1 MAQKRRTIVKSEY
14 SPMFRHFVNLLVNRI
29 VVDNLPDEVDE
40 KFLLYHVLLY
50 GRILFFKKSGKYHV
64 MWFSGRGKLNEYY
77 IQNEFLV
84 TNPWADNTSGDYD
97 KDNACILY
105 SDINAYID
113 NVDCG
118 LYDFIEQYTET
129 INAIDASIRALAK
142 NCKVI
147 GFITGASSSLVAS
160 AKQMVKGLL
169 DSDDCIGICEESLV
183 DSIKVNPI
191 STHMDYK
198 FSELVKTRQYL
209 ISDFYSK
216 LGIASNQNMKAERM
230 TDNESQLVENVSA
243 VDFNHIL
250 DNLNY
255 SVKFINDKF
264 GLNISFRLNED
275 ENEEKVVNNS
285 GVGSAE
291 DNNGNDTEGNEAI
304 NSESGVSGSENVS
317 SGNID
322 SNTGEEN
329 PDVASGNSEILNALL
344 EAIKEKLCTE
354 KEVVYD
360 GHDMAGKSSGVRGNE
375 QSDVSGLPV
384 SPVATDSERE
394 SESSSGEV
402 VNNSGTEEVS
412 AETKDVEI
420 NVEINVNDEEKE
432 KEKEVEENAETSVSE

>member
-14 SPMFRHFVNLLVNRI
+14 TPIFRHFVNLLVNRI
-29 VVDNLPDEVDE
+29 VVDNLPEEINE

-64 MWFSGRGKLNEYY
+64 MWFSGRGKLDEYY

-97 KDNACILY
+97 KNDAFILY
-105 SDINAYID
+105 SDINAYLD

-118 LYDFIEQYTET
+118 LYDTIEQYSET

-169 DSDDCIGICEESLV
+169 DSDNCIGICEESLV

-275 ENEEKVVNNS
+275 EHEEEVVNNS
-285 GVGSAE
+285 GDGVAE
-291 DNNGNDTEGNEAI
+291 DNNRNDTEGNEAI

-354 KEVVYD
+354 KEVVDD
-360 GHDMAGKSSGVRGNE
+360 GHDMAGESSGVRGNE

-384 SPVATDSERE
+384 SPVATDSE
-394 SESSSGEV
+394 SSGTSTGEEV
-402 VNNSGTEEVS
+402 VNNSETGTEEVS

-420 NVEINVNDEEKE
+420 NVSINVNDEE
-432 KEKEVEENAETSVSE
+432 EKEVVKDAETSVSE

>member
-14 SPMFRHFVNLLVNRI
+14 TPIFRHFVNLLINRI
-29 VVDNLPDEVDE
+29 VVDNLPEEINE

-64 MWFSGRGKLNEYY
+64 MWFSGRGKLDEYY

-97 KDNACILY
+97 KNDAFILY
-105 SDINAYID
+105 SDINAYLD

-118 LYDFIEQYTET
+118 LYDTIEQYSET

-169 DSDDCIGICEESLV
+169 DSDNCIGICEESLV

-275 ENEEKVVNNS
+275 ENEEEVVNNS
-285 GVGSAE
+285 GDG
-291 DNNGNDTEGNEAI
+291 NNGNDTEGNEAI
-304 NSESGVSGSENVS
+304 NSESGVSGNENVS

-344 EAIKEKLCTE
+344 EAIKEKLSTE
-354 KEVVYD
+354 KEVIDD
-360 GHDMAGKSSGVRGNE
+360 GRDGE
-375 QSDVSGLPV
+375 LSDVQGDVQSEVQGLSV
-384 SPVATDSERE
+384 SSEDNGTD
-394 SESSSGEV
+394 ESSTEEV
-402 VNNSGTEEVS
+402 VNNSEEVS
-412 AETKDVEI
+412 AETKDVEV
-420 NVEINVNDEEKE
+420 NVTINVNDEE
-432 KEKEVEENAETSVSE
+432 EKEVEKDAETSVSE

>member
-29 VVDNLPDEVDE
+29 VVDNLPEEVNE

-64 MWFSGRGKLNEYY
+64 MWFSGRGKLDEYY
-77 IQNEFLV
+77 IQKEFLV
-84 TNPWADNTSGDYD
+84 TNPWAENTSGDYD
-97 KDNACILY
+97 KNDACILY

-129 INAIDASIRALAK
+129 INAIDASIKALAK

-147 GFITGASSSLVAS
+147 GFITGASSSLVDS

-169 DSDDCIGICEESLV
+169 DSDNCIGVCEESLV

-275 ENEEKVVNNS
+275 ENEEETRVDNNS
-285 GVGSAE
+285 

-304 NSESGVSGSENVS
+304 NSESGVSGESNVS
-317 SGNID
+317 SGDIN
-322 SNTGEEN
+322 SNTSEEN
-329 PDVASGNSEILNALL
+329 SDVASGNSEVLNALL
-344 EAIKEKLCTE
+344 EAIREKLGEE
-354 KEVVYD
+354 KEVVED
-360 GHDMAGKSSGVRGNE
+360 GDGESSDVRGNV

-384 SPVATDSERE
+384 SSVADDSERE
-394 SESSSGEV
+394 SSTEKEVDTNSGT
-402 VNNSGTEEVS
+402 GTEEVS
-412 AETKDVEI
+412 AETKDVEV
-420 NVEINVNDEEKE
+420 NVTINVNDEKE
-432 KEKEVEENAETSVSE
+432 EVDDNAETSSAE

>member
-14 SPMFRHFVNLLVNRI
+14 TPIFRHFVNLLVNRI
-29 VVDNLPDEVDE
+29 VVDNLPEEINE

-64 MWFSGRGKLNEYY
+64 MWFSGRGKLDEYY

-97 KDNACILY
+97 KNDAFILY
-105 SDINAYID
+105 SDINAYLD

-118 LYDFIEQYTET
+118 LYDTIEQYSET
-129 INAIDASIRALAK
+129 INAIDASIKALAK

-147 GFITGASSSLVAS
+147 GFITGASSSLVES
-160 AKQMVKGLL
+160 AKQMVKSLL
-169 DSDDCIGICEESLV
+169 ETDNCIGICEESLV

-275 ENEEKVVNNS
+275 ENEEEGNIERGVVNNS
-285 GVGSAE
+285 
-291 DNNGNDTEGNEAI
+291 DNNGNDTERNEAI
-304 NSESGVSGSENVS
+304 NSESGVSGSEDVS
-317 SGNID
+317 SGDID

-329 PDVASGNSEILNALL
+329 SDVASGNSEILNALL
-344 EAIKEKLCTE
+344 EAIKEKLSTE
-354 KEVVYD
+354 KEVVDD
-360 GHDMAGKSSGVRGNE
+360 GIGESSSVRGNE
-375 QSDVSGLPV
+375 QSDVSGLSV
-384 SPVATDSERE
+384 SSVANDSEP
-394 SESSSGEV
+394 SESSTEEV
-402 VNNSGTEEVS
+402 VNNSETEEVS
-412 AETKDVEI
+412 AETKDVEV
-420 NVEINVNDEEKE
+420 NVTINVNDEN
-432 KEKEVEENAETSVSE
+432 EKEVVDNAETSVSE